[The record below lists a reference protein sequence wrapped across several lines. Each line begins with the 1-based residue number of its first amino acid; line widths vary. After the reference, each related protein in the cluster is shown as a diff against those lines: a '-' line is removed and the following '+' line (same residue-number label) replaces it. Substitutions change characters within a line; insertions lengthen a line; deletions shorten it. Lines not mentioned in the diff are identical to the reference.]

1 MMNNLEIVRDIWKNQ
16 YETDFALLDTPQ
28 EQIEFL
34 KNLLLKNKDNI
45 IKGDKLPQFEPS
57 VVQLTNQID
66 DEFTTYKPTKKEW
79 MKRWDA
85 VNEELS
91 PVRWNQTYLSILMDE
106 QELLISKLENALK
119 RLEVLPTYET
129 HDVQKIPTISS
140 EDKTSP
146 KIVESK
152 HDDLDILLRK
162 IAEKEPDFTGGKV
175 WTELCYE
182 MNRKKRKNDHGKILL
197 QKSTDDSDAIIWKSG
212 RGKSNESRLTKDY
225 LVRTRWPAAKKW
237 VKENPTNLHKN
248 IFSQL

>member
-1 MMNNLEIVRDIWKNQ
+1 MYNNLDLVSNIFKRQ
-16 YETDFALLDTPQ
+16 YETDFELLDTPQ
-28 EQIEFL
+28 ERIEFL
-34 KNLLLKNKDNI
+34 KDLLKKNQKNI
-45 IKGDKLPQFEPS
+45 IELKKGKLP
-57 VVQLTNQID
+57 I
-66 DEFTTYKPTKKEW
+66 
-79 MKRWDA
+79 A
-85 VNEELS
+85 VN
-91 PVRWNQTYLSILMDE
+91 QTKLSILEDL
-106 QELLISKLENALK
+106 QELLLSKLKTARLQK
-119 RLEVLPTYET
+119 RVWPTYESPEA
-129 HDVQKIPTISS
+129 QKIPTISS

-182 MNRKKRKNDHGKILL
+182 MNHKKRKYDHGKILL

-248 IFSQL
+248 KFSQL